1 MSSTF
6 ISIWNDLR
14 ISLTSY
20 IELEEIDGKGIY
32 QFPPTLCSRCERFSL
47 SQSKISFFQFFSDPI
62 KNFLIRKNEV
72 FKTRGSGMG
81 VATKAGLLAT
91 PQRGREQENARIT
104 RQGCSAP
111 WWGWRWW
118 WRWRWGWFWFDIG
131 LIYCHGDDGWFLLEF
146 WSKMIVVMMVMER
159 QTRLRKKFLWT
170 ATLVQERLE

>member
-20 IELEEIDGKGIY
+20 IELEEIDGKRIY
-32 QFPPTLCSRCERFSL
+32 QFPPTLCSWCERFFLL
-47 SQSKISFFQFFSDPI
+47 SQSKISLFQFFL
-62 KNFLIRKNEV
+62 KNKFRKKDV
-72 FKTRGSGMG
+72 FKTRGWGMG

-104 RQGCSAP
+104 RRGCSAP

-118 WRWRWGWFWFDIG
+118 WRWRGWYF
-131 LIYCHGDDGWFLLEF
+131 HGDDGWFLLEF